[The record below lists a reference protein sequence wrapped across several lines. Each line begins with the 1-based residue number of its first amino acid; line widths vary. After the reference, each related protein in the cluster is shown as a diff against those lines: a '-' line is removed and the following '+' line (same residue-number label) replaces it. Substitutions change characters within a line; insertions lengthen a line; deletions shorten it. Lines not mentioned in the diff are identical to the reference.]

1 MSYRYYDDLSG
12 DSSHGGDESESD
24 EDGCAALGVTP
35 TCRTTQQ
42 KDHSYGGRV
51 GLLDDADEFGQ
62 PNHTTDV
69 PRCIVHADVDCF
81 YCQCETLDRNLD
93 PARPLAIGQK
103 HIVVT
108 CNYAA
113 RAASVTK
120 LMLRDEAHRRC
131 PHLLLVEGSDLERYR
146 IHGRRIYE
154 SFRQTCQRLR
164 PNCSVAKGSMDE
176 MVADLTCVTSS
187 CTETS
192 QTGNACDLDG
202 PHPSAY

>member
-1 MSYRYYDDLSG
+1 MEPHPVKDNSIQIQLLW
-12 DSSHGGDESESD
+12 
-24 EDGCAALGVTP
+24 AP
-35 TCRTTQQ
+35 TCRTTKQ
-42 KDHSYGGRV
+42 RTTR
-51 GLLDDADEFGQ
+51 LDELASLTMPTNLGPTMVQIFHGALCM
-62 PNHTTDV
+62 PTL
-69 PRCIVHADVDCF
+69 IVSTVSVK
-81 YCQCETLDRNLD
+81 LSIGIWI
-93 PARPLAIGQK
+93 PRPLAIGQK